1 MAATLFAILSALG
14 FGSSQFFIQM
24 GLKEGRAT
32 ALQGL
37 LLNLLAANAVLVV
50 ALVFSWSSGPVPMNA
65 PGMIY
70 FAAAGFAAPFAGR
83 TAIFLSV
90 RNIGGTRSASLAMS
104 ESLFAAAL
112 AYAILGQRVSAVTVA
127 GIVILVAATVLFINE
142 TSRTFPS
149 LAPSESPAGTETVPA
164 GGDWAPGGTKAGVF
178 FGFSAGFFF
187 AVAGIFRQLGVD
199 AIPSALLG
207 SVVGTSVALVV
218 VIIQTLQHGSLRAGV
233 DVGGRDTLYFAVSGV
248 LASIGML
255 AFFLA
260 LQLHGTVAISTALK
274 SMAPVVTFALSA
286 AFLARWER
294 LSGRTAL
301 LVLGVVA
308 GAVLTAL
315 GRF

>member
-1 MAATLFAILSALG
+1 MAAVLFALLSAVG

-24 GLKEGRAT
+24 GLKNGRAT

-37 LLNLLAANAVLVV
+37 FINLLAANAVLVV
-50 ALVFSWSSGPVPMNA
+50 ALALSWSFHSVPVNA

-70 FAAAGFAAPFAGR
+70 FAAAGFTAPFAGR

-112 AYAILGQRVSAVTVA
+112 AYVVLGQEVSALTAA
-127 GIVILVAATVLFINE
+127 GIVTLVAATVLFINE

-149 LAPSESPAGTETVPA
+149 LTPAEAPAEAEPVPAEGNWAPSGTR
-164 GGDWAPGGTKAGVF
+164 AGVF
-178 FGFSAGFFF
+178 FGFAAGFFF

-199 AIPSALLG
+199 AVPSALLG
-207 SVVGTSVALVV
+207 SVVGTTVALLIVMAQM
-218 VIIQTLQHGSLRAGV
+218 INRGSLRIGIDRAGW
-233 DVGGRDTLYFAVSGV
+233 DTLHFAFSGV

-260 LQLHGTVAISTALK
+260 LQLHGTVAVSTALK
-274 SMAPVVTFALSA
+274 SMAPVVTFLLAA

-294 LSGRTAL
+294 LSKRTGL

-315 GRF
+315 GRL

>member
-1 MAATLFAILSALG
+1 MPREGATPLQPDSRRP
-14 FGSSQFFIQM
+14 SP
-24 GLKEGRAT
+24 EGRPSAYPSGT
-32 ALQGL
+32 SAVRGPGSGPGL
-37 LLNLLAANAVLVV
+37 LMVLRPGAHECPGNDLLRCRRIRCPRRRKDGHLPIRPVLRRYAVLVV

-90 RNIGGTRSASLAMS
+90 RNIGATRSASLAMS

-127 GIVILVAATVLFINE
+127 GIFILVAATVLFINE

-218 VIIQTLQHGSLRAGV
+218 VIIQPLQHGSLRNEPCCKVCMITTTSATEV
-233 DVGGRDTLYFAVSGV
+233 PTTEPRSAE
-248 LASIGML
+248 GM
-255 AFFLA
+255 
-260 LQLHGTVAISTALK
+260 
-274 SMAPVVTFALSA
+274 A
-286 AFLARWER
+286 ATP
-294 LSGRTAL
+294 S
-301 LVLGVVA
+301 
-308 GAVLTAL
+308 
-315 GRF
+315 